1 MGVMRYSLGHESL
14 YAVGIYELHLESG
27 GIYCCVTVES
37 IGSVARGENIVC
49 LLLWLL
55 LQLRGNTVMAAMP
68 ARREIAC
75 VRLCY
80 GCCASQ
86 ERINMSAVPMDPLVS
101 FQPLSLHLA
110 YPGFIVRYS
119 KTIGVTN
126 RMKSDTTSKKL
137 FVKRQ

>member
-1 MGVMRYSLGHESL
+1 MRYSLGHESL
-14 YAVGIYELHLESG
+14 CALGIHELHLESG
-27 GIYCCVTVES
+27 GIYYCVTVES

-55 LQLRGNTVMAAMP
+55 LQLGGNTVMAAMP
-68 ARREIAC
+68 ARREIVC

-80 GCCASQ
+80 GCCVSQ
-86 ERINMSAVPMDPLVS
+86 ERINISAVPTDPLVS
-101 FQPLSLHLA
+101 FQPLSSHLA
-110 YPGFIVRYS
+110 YPGFIVRYG

-126 RMKSDTTSKKL
+126 RMKRDTTSKKL